1 MVRGYLGTLTTETR
15 VLIHLFGFKHNSND
29 WSAPNSLTQSGIAAA
44 VHIQRKHIP
53 RTLNKLV
60 EKNDVEIMK
69 KHIPGGKQRRQI
81 YFLTQKGH
89 IRTQELVSN
98 ILEKNCTMEGKTVS
112 LSEVWER
119 KRPLLEF
126 LSHFDEGLNH
136 SVTSLV
142 TTHENPSESTGIS
155 KEQSEDLVF
164 RLFKKAWLDGK
175 ITKDEQV
182 ILGEVI
188 HFLGL
193 SPEIV
198 SEISDRARSKQTS
211 KNPDLVYFE
220 MLKQALVDGEIVS
233 DETALLNTLR
243 FALKISTETHNELLA
258 KAKSEMLLS
267 PNVIS
272 YKSAL
277 QTALNDGVITED
289 ESSILE
295 TLRNSLNISMK
306 LHDELMESLRE

>member
-1 MVRGYLGTLTTETR
+1 M
-15 VLIHLFGFKHNSND
+15 
-29 WSAPNSLTQSGIAAA
+29 
-44 VHIQRKHIP
+44 
-53 RTLNKLV
+53 
-60 EKNDVEIMK
+60 
-69 KHIPGGKQRRQI
+69 
-81 YFLTQKGH
+81 
-89 IRTQELVSN
+89 
-98 ILEKNCTMEGKTVS
+98 
-112 LSEVWER
+112 
-119 KRPLLEF
+119 
-126 LSHFDEGLNH
+126 
-136 SVTSLV
+136 
-142 TTHENPSESTGIS
+142 
-155 KEQSEDLVF
+155 
-164 RLFKKAWLDGK
+164 DGK

-211 KNPDLVYFE
+211 KNPDVVYFE